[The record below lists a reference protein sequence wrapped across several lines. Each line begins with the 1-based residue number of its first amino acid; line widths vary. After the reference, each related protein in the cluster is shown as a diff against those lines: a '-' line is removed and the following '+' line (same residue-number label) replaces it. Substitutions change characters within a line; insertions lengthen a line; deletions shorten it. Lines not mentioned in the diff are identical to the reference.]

1 MGIHKKRILI
11 IGVLPPHLLSTCL
24 SNNIEIVT
32 LEDLEVQK
40 QEELK
45 FKYERI
51 DMDFDFHEKIHLNKL
66 HEHHPFS
73 KFMGNKKKK
82 W

>member
-1 MGIHKKRILI
+1 MGMRKKKILI
-11 IGVLPPHLLSTCL
+11 IGVLPNLFSSCL
-24 SNNIEIVT
+24 SNDVEIVK
-32 LEDLEVQK
+32 LEDLERHK

-51 DMDFDFHEKIHLNKL
+51 DMDFDFHEKIYLNKL